1 MELLEQYLNVI
12 KMYLPREQ
20 REDIINEL
28 YENLL
33 SEMEDIEAELGRP
46 LNENEQA
53 EILKRHGPPQ
63 LMAKRYAPDQP
74 SFTFGKQLIGPES
87 FPIYVKV
94 LWVVLGCVAI
104 VHASLAILGKSP
116 GIGPF
121 ISSIFWTFVSA
132 TLISILTEYIFKKTR
147 QFWHSPAM
155 YYFPVPKYISI
166 TGFFVL
172 TACTLWWAAVPF
184 FPWLILGPAAGQ
196 FDLTATWDAFYLPVL
211 ILLLVNTGLRGITLW
226 RPQWM
231 WLLLVARLIIYF
243 IGFSMLY
250 FILEGYPYV
259 SVADTITSNQAIISQ
274 ARIINDIMYG
284 TILIAGPIYW
294 LINILICGWFLW
306 KDIRYRLKHRQ
317 IR

>member
-33 SEMEDIEAELGRP
+33 SEMEDKEAELGRP

-74 SFTFGKQLIGPES
+74 SFTFGRQLIGPES

-94 LWVVLGCVAI
+94 LWVVLGCMVI

-121 ISSIFWTFVSA
+121 IHSMLWTFVSV
-132 TLISILTEYIFKKTR
+132 TLISIFTEYMFKKTR

-155 YYFPVPKYISI
+155 HYFPVPKFVPV

-172 TACTLWWAAVPF
+172 TACTLWWATIPF
-184 FPWLILGPAAGQ
+184 FPWLILGTAAGQ
-196 FDLTATWDAFYLPVL
+196 FDLTATWDAYYLPVL
-211 ILLLVNTGLRGITLW
+211 ILLLVNTGLRGITLF

-231 WLLLVARLIIYF
+231 WLLLVARLTIYF

-250 FILEGYPYV
+250 SILKGYPYV

-284 TILIAGPIYW
+284 TILIAGPVYW

-306 KDIRYRLKHRQ
+306 KDIRYRLKHR
-317 IR
+317 